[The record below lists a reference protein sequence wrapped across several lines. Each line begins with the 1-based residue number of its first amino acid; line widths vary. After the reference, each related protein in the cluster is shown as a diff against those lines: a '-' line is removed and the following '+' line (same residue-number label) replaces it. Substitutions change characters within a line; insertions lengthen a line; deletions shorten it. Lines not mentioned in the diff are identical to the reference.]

1 MSSANDIVWLAL
13 HAGELTRKQL
23 DELDLTQ
30 LRSFEP
36 RGMGYSVEL
45 FKSEEEPPSKEN
57 EVADAFIEA
66 LNNAASVFGNEV
78 S

>member
-45 FKSEEEPPSKEN
+45 FKSEEPERKEN
-57 EVADAFIEA
+57 DEAAAFIEA
-66 LNNAASVFGNEV
+66 LNNAASVFAEG
-78 S
+78 